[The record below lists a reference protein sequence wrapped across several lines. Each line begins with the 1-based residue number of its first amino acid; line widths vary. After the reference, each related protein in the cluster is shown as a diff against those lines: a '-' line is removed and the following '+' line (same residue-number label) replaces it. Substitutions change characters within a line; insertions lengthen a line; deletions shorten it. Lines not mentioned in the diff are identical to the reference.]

1 MNNDIEKQVVW
12 LEDQLEMLAT
22 SKGHNQVVPQFW
34 CPHPSAPCLWSWVS
48 QLRSNTRSHTNTA
61 NARAHTLTH
70 SHKIPGSQHLFL
82 QAACNPTLCK
92 AFSNSTI
99 DISSLRRLTKP
110 VPWPSTSACL
120 IDKGCVL
127 EIFCSLSALMLYQ
140 VSESASM
147 KIWR

>member
-1 MNNDIEKQVVW
+1 MTLKNRLCGLKISWRCLLHPRDIIKW
-12 LEDQLEMLAT
+12 F
-22 SKGHNQVVPQFW
+22 HNFDVPIPL
-34 CPHPSAPCLWSWVS
+34 PHAFDRGFRNFV
-48 QLRSNTRSHTNTA
+48 QTR
-61 NARAHTLTH
+61 ARTQTLQTRARTH